1 MDIGS
6 LINNLIIFLEQI
18 FSQPA
23 PSVILDLFVIFGWAI
38 LAYYTVHAGIYM
50 FRHLQQHRFTHQW
63 KWVLLAIDIPA
74 LNVQTPKAV
83 EQMFAHLAGCF
94 NKPNIYEAFYEGYK
108 QRYFSLEIISIEGYI
123 QFLIR
128 TEASLRDLVEAA
140 VYAQYPDA
148 EITEVEDYVSVAPN
162 HYPNDQYNVWI
173 ADFGLAE
180 KDAYPIRTYEE
191 FEHSI
196 SKDTVLKD
204 PMGTFLESFTR
215 LGPGEQMWFQIIIE
229 PISNDWKE
237 KAIKEIKKYIGEEDE
252 GHHGKGFWL
261 FDHLKKEINASS
273 NEFLA
278 QMATAGGLVL
288 AGEEEHKKEE
298 KKEPNKLRYMTPGQK
313 AIVEKMENKISKIGF
328 KTKIRGV
335 YLARN
340 EIFSLNKGVRALVGA
355 INQYNIPYCNSIVP
369 KYGVFLYY
377 FFKERRR
384 SWRRAL
390 LMQAYKKRKIKTG
403 GNPFVLNIE
412 ELATIWHFPMSHVK
426 TPLVQ
431 KASGKTSEPPS
442 GLPVETFYAP
452 TEEEKAQ
459 EAKKNAPP
467 KVKYYTDSGS
477 PVHDDE
483 IQLG

>member
-1 MDIGS
+1 MF
-6 LINNLIIFLEQI
+6 II
-18 FSQPA
+18 
-23 PSVILDLFVIFGWAI
+23 VGWAI
-38 LAYYTVHAGIYM
+38 LAYYTIHAGIYM
-50 FRHLQQHRFTHQW
+50 FRHLRQHHFTHEW
-63 KWVLLAIDIPA
+63 KWVLLAIDIPP

-94 NKPNIYEAFYEGYK
+94 NKPNIHEALYEGYK

-148 EITEVEDYVSVAPN
+148 EITEVEDYVNAAPN

-215 LGPGEQMWFQIIIE
+215 LGPGEQMWFQIIVE

-237 KAIKEIKKYIGEEDE
+237 KAIKEIKKYIGEEE
-252 GHHGKGFWL
+252 EHKHGGFWL
-261 FDHLKKEINASS
+261 FDHVRKEFNAST
-273 NEFLA
+273 NELLS
-278 QMATAGGLVL
+278 QMATAGGLTL

-298 KKEPNKLRYMTPGQK
+298 KSEPNKLRYMTPGQK
-313 AIVEKMENKISKIGF
+313 TIVEKMENKISKIGF
-328 KTKIRGV
+328 KTKIRAV

-355 INQYNIPYCNSIVP
+355 INQYNIPYCNSLVP

-377 FFKERRR
+377 FFKKKRM

-431 KASGKTSEPPS
+431 KASGKTAEPPS
-442 GLPVETFYAP
+442 ALPVESWVAP
-452 TEEEKAQ
+452 VVEEKK
-459 EAKKNAPP
+459 ETKSER
-467 KVKYYTDSGS
+467 KVKYYTDTGL
-477 PVHDDE
+477 PVYDDE
-483 IQLG
+483 VQLG